1 MDDITLKTFAVCI
14 TFAVILGPFAARSS
28 LRREPIYGGIL
39 AQIFHL
45 AGTGAMM
52 GVIPGVITALIL
64 GGGFGVAFPV
74 AVFFLATSFGLL
86 LIFALFEHPA
96 RSAHLAQAQDQG
108 WTAED
113 ARTSGL

>member
-1 MDDITLKTFAVCI
+1 MDDITLKTFAVCLA
-14 TFAVILGPFAARSS
+14 FAVILGPFAARSS

-45 AGTGAMM
+45 TGAAAMM

-64 GGGFGVAFPV
+64 GGGFRVAFPI
-74 AVFFLATSFGLL
+74 AAFFLATSFVML
-86 LIFALFEHPA
+86 LIFALFERPA
-96 RSAHLAQAQDQG
+96 RSAHLAQTQDHG